1 MSADPPRKIET
12 PPSRRAFLKGT
23 LALSGA
29 ALLPLNGFCFAKKE
43 VQTDALLLEMERR
56 ACRYFMD
63 HAGHYTGLVKDRA
76 THSAVDT
83 HTISSI
89 AATGFGL
96 SALCIAD
103 RNGFL
108 RSGEAQSR
116 VQTALEFIAR
126 RLPHE
131 RGFFFHFVDMNTGER
146 AWKCELSSID
156 TALLLLG
163 VLHARA
169 YFNSAIIRQL
179 AADIYER
186 VDWRWMMNGGDTLS
200 HGWKP
205 ESGFLKSR
213 WDVYCELMALYLLA
227 IGSPTHPIPASS
239 WEAWKRPAFQYE
251 ELKYIGSPAPIF
263 VHQYS
268 HAWVDFRGRYDSH
281 ADYFENSRIAT
292 LAHKRFCLSLQKD
305 FPWYS
310 EELWGISSSDSEKGY
325 VAWGGPPK
333 MGDIDGTIVP
343 CAVAG
348 SLPFQPEMCTQV
360 LRNIYTNYPSAWTPY
375 GFVDAF
381 HPKHKWYDPD
391 VLGIDLG
398 ISLLMAENHRTGGV
412 WSSFMQ
418 NPEIGKAM
426 KSVGFKAVGA

>member
-1 MSADPPRKIET
+1 MSAET
-12 PPSRRAFLKGT
+12 QHKGKPTRTRRDILKAG
-23 LALSGA
+23 ALCSAA
-29 ALLPLNGFCFAKKE
+29 ALLPGHGFSFVKKE
-43 VQTDALLLEMERR
+43 IETDAILLEMESR
-56 ACRYFMD
+56 ACRYFLD
-63 HAGHYTGLVKDRA
+63 HAGRYTGLVKDRA

-103 RNGFL
+103 RNRFI
-108 RSGEAQSR
+108 RSGEAQNR
-116 VQTALEFIAR
+116 VQTTLEFIAR
-126 RLPHE
+126 RLPHQ
-131 RGFFFHFVDMNTGER
+131 RGFYFHFVDFNTGDR

-169 YFNSAIIRQL
+169 YFNSASIRQL
-179 AADIYER
+179 ATEIYER

-213 WDVYCELMALYLLA
+213 WDIYCELMALYLLA
-227 IGSPTHPIPASS
+227 IGSPTYSIPASS
-239 WEAWKRPAFQYE
+239 WEAWKRPLYQYE

-268 HAWVDFRGRYDSH
+268 HAWVDFRGRRDAH

-292 LAHKRFCLSLQKD
+292 LAHKRFCISLQKD

-310 EELWGISSSDSEKGY
+310 EDLWGITSSDSEKGY

-333 MGDIDGTIVP
+333 MGDIDGTVVP

-348 SLPFQPEMCTQV
+348 SLPFQPDMCARV
-360 LRNIYTNYPSAWTPY
+360 LRNIYTNYPRAWTPY

-391 VLGIDLG
+391 VLGIDVG
-398 ISLLMAENHRTGGV
+398 ISLLMAENLRNGGV
-412 WSSFMQ
+412 WSTFMQ
-418 NPEIGKAM
+418 NAEIGKAM
-426 KSVGFKAVGA
+426 KAVGFKAAGA